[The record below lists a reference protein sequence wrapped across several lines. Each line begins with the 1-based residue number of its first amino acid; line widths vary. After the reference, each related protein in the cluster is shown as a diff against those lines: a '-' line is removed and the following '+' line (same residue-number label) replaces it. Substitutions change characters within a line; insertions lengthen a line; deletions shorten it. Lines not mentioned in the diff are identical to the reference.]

1 MHQRPKFEARRPRE
15 PSVSV
20 GCVASR
26 GWVSFSGGDA
36 LKNGS
41 SMPEEDEEPE
51 AEGEEVEGE
60 GEDGEPKPPSL
71 PIPGAEDQFEQLN
84 ELLRNNQ
91 VCCAR
96 LPRGAVDVAL
106 QTIGPRVA

>member
-1 MHQRPKFEARRPRE
+1 MLSFTNEEKIETRGPRKLVHKFLRWLRCLG
-15 PSVSV
+15 V
-20 GCVASR
+20 
-26 GWVSFSGGDA
+26 VSFSGGDA

-91 VCCAR
+91 VCRAR
-96 LPRGAVDVAL
+96 GFLEE
-106 QTIGPRVA
+106 Q

>member
-1 MHQRPKFEARRPRE
+1 
-15 PSVSV
+15 
-20 GCVASR
+20 
-26 GWVSFSGGDA
+26 
-36 LKNGS
+36 
-41 SMPEEDEEPE
+41 MPEEDEEPE

-60 GEDGEPKPPSL
+60 EEDGEPKPPSL

>member
-1 MHQRPKFEARRPRE
+1 MAALPR
-15 PSVSV
+15 V
-20 GCVASR
+20 
-26 GWVSFSGGDA
+26 VSFSGGDA
-36 LKNGS
+36 LNNDS

-60 GEDGEPKPPSL
+60 EEDGEPKPPSL

-91 VCCAR
+91 VCRAR
-96 LPRGAVDVAL
+96 GFLEE
-106 QTIGPRVA
+106 Q

>member
-1 MHQRPKFEARRPRE
+1 
-15 PSVSV
+15 
-20 GCVASR
+20 
-26 GWVSFSGGDA
+26 
-36 LKNGS
+36 
-41 SMPEEDEEPE
+41 MPEEEEEPE

-106 QTIGPRVA
+106 QTIGPRAWLDRCTALTHRRPQPHPDH